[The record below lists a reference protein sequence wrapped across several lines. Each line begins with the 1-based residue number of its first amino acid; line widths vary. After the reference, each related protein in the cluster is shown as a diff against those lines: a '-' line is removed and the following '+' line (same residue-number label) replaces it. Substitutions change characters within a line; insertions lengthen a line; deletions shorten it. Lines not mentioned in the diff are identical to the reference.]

1 MPYIGNQPAPTN
13 VNSSNI
19 TDGSIVNADINASAA
34 IAVSKLDGV
43 TSTNTELNLLDGVTA
58 TTAELNFVDGVTSNV
73 QTQVDAKAPYATIAV
88 TVVNSGGNKYVL
100 DGTTQQLALLTPSV
114 TYRFDQSDSSNSGHP
129 LLLSTTSNGTHGGG
143 SAFTT
148 GVTAVGTPGSAGA
161 YTQVKL
167 EQDAPDTLYYYCSSH
182 SGMGGEIDVRATV
195 SSLSDL
201 SVTST
206 AAELNILD
214 GVTSTA
220 AELNILDG
228 VTATTAELN
237 YVDGVT
243 SSIQTQLDAAGG
255 ATNINGLSDATNDG
269 LTMGMMTGALAND
282 DGSSNSNVAIGRD
295 SQSSVTSGAQN
306 TSIGNYSHRYNVT
319 GNYGV
324 AVGYEAL
331 RGANGS
337 SHSNNVGI
345 GWRAATSVSTGDDNT
360 IIGYKAGNALNTA
373 DNCVFIGSNAGLG
386 NTSGAANMAIG
397 FHTMALNTIGG
408 YNTCLG
414 HNAGYATVADDSV
427 FIGASAGSTATT
439 GSNKI
444 CIGRSAQPSSATSAN
459 EITLGS
465 SSIATFRCQVQSISG
480 LSDERDKTKI
490 ESLDVG
496 LNFINALRPV
506 SFEWDMRDKGR
517 VGDADT
523 GFIAQELAAV
533 LANQNATI
541 PGLVTTAQNA
551 NGEESFEASYAKLIP
566 SMVLAIQELKTESVA
581 LKAENDALKA
591 RVTAL
596 EDA

>member
-13 VNSSNI
+13 VGSSNI

-58 TTAELNFVDGVTSNV
+58 TTAELNYVDGVTSNL

-88 TVVNSGGNKYVL
+88 TVVDSGGNKYAL
-100 DGTTQQLALLTPSV
+100 DGTVQQLGLLTPSV

-214 GVTSTA
+214 GVT
-220 AELNILDG
+220 
-228 VTATTAELN
+228 ATTAELN

-255 ATNINGLSDATNDG
+255 ASNINGLSDATNDG

-345 GWRAATSVSTGDDNT
+345 GWRAAQSVSTGDDNT

-373 DNCVFIGSNAGLG
+373 DNCVFIGSQAGLG

-397 FHTMALNTIGG
+397 RSTMALNTIGG

-414 HNAGYATVADDSV
+414 HNAGYPTLADDGV

-444 CIGRSAQPSSATSAN
+444 CIGRSAQPSSATSSN
-459 EITLGS
+459 EITLGN
-465 SSIATFRCQVQSISG
+465 SSIAAFRCQEQSISG

-490 ESLDVG
+490 VDLDVG
-496 LNFINALRPV
+496 LNFINSLRPV
-506 SFEWDMRDKGR
+506 SFEWDMRDKGK
-517 VGDADT
+517 VGNPDT

-533 LANQNATI
+533 LTNQNATI

-551 NGEESFEASYAKLIP
+551 NGEEAFEASYAKLIP
-566 SMVLAIQELKTESVA
+566 SMVLAIKELKTESVA

-596 EDA
+596 ENA